1 MSTKGSLAFRN
12 LSCTLRVPLSTPRR
26 RVGTSGLPRV
36 FSASQPLTDIITSTT
51 NSYVKH
57 CCKLRSSRA
66 YREES
71 ASVLVV
77 GDTPI
82 QEIASHTTIKT
93 LFLAPD
99 VDQLSGITASCTLRV
114 SEPVLKKLSCL
125 ETVSGLKAVAE
136 VDTPPT
142 ADFIQDYQ
150 PGQIQRLLALERV
163 QDPGNLG
170 SLLRTA
176 AGLGWDGVFLLP
188 GCCDPFNDKALRA
201 SRGAAFKLPIG
212 VGDWQGIDRI
222 ADYHNLTCFG
232 AEPHESAADEDLP
245 KESNN
250 SGSNMEVVSVPRGL
264 CVVLGNEGQGL
275 SEEALSRCRPLTIP
289 MAGRMESLNVSHA
302 GAILMFALSE
312 GSAGVMESL
321 KHQTQG

>member
-1 MSTKGSLAFRN
+1 MRLGIQGVLGPLAFRN
-12 LSCTLRVPLSTPRR
+12 LPCTPRVPVSTPKR
-26 RVGTSGLPRV
+26 RVVTSGLPRV
-36 FSASQPLTDIITSTT
+36 FCASQPLTDTITSTT

-77 GDTPI
+77 GSTPI
-82 QEIASHTTIKT
+82 QEIAGHTTIKT

-99 VDQLSGITASCTLRV
+99 VDQLPGIAATCTLRV

-125 ETVSGLKAVAE
+125 ETVAGLKAVAE

-142 ADFIQDYQ
+142 ADFVENYQ

-212 VGDWQGIDRI
+212 VGDWQVWPVAGHGSHSR
-222 ADYHNLTCFG
+222 
-232 AEPHESAADEDLP
+232 LP
-245 KESNN
+245 QSH
-250 SGSNMEVVSVPRGL
+250 L
-264 CVVLGNEGQGL
+264 LW
-275 SEEALSRCRPLTIP
+275 SR
-289 MAGRMESLNVSHA
+289 AS
-302 GAILMFALSE
+302 
-312 GSAGVMESL
+312 
-321 KHQTQG
+321 